1 LLDERNQILI
11 KMVKE
16 TTTAVRVNVPN
27 ELNFKLDIHLAQ
39 LKRIGVKKTK
49 ADLIVTLTAIG
60 LHRETGGN

>member
-1 LLDERNQILI
+1 
-11 KMVKE
+11 MAKE

-49 ADLIVTLTAIG
+49 ADLIVTLAAIG

>member
-1 LLDERNQILI
+1 MKKQSKII
-11 KMVKE
+11 KVE
-16 TTTAVRVNVPN
+16 LPN

-49 ADLIVTLTAIG
+49 ADLIVTLAAIG